1 MSILEGIH
9 SPEDV
14 KKLDM
19 AQLDELCAELRREIT
34 DGVLRT
40 GGHLASSLGAV
51 EIIVALHRVF
61 STPKDKIVYDVGHQS
76 YAHKL
81 LTGRRERFD
90 TLRRFGGLSG
100 FPDPAESEHDAFR
113 AGHASTSVSAALGM
127 ARARTLKGEDG
138 NVVALLGD
146 GALTGGLAYEALTDA
161 GQSRERL
168 IVILNDNEM
177 SIAHNVGGVEQMLG
191 RLRLRPGYMR
201 AKDKFR
207 AATSRG
213 RFGHALYR
221 FVHGVKE
228 FLKSLIIRSNIFED
242 MGFTYLGPVDGHD
255 VKNLCRLLELS
266 KSYDGPV
273 LIHAVTV
280 KGRGY
285 GPAEN
290 DPEKYHSVAPA
301 GSAKPGMSY
310 SRAFGDAL
318 VELAREDSRICAIT
332 AAMESGTGL
341 EKFAREF
348 PERFFDVGI
357 AEEHAMTMAAGLSA
371 AGMKPVFAVYS
382 TFAQRSYDELL
393 HDVALQNLPVV
404 IAVDRA
410 GLVGEDGATHHG
422 IFDPG
427 FLAQA
432 PGVRIYCPANA
443 AETRE
448 YLRLA
453 LSCGAPSAIRYPRGG
468 DEGRF
473 TGVSEGAAEVIRSGS
488 DVTIAAYGH
497 MLTNA
502 LDAAGILEKRGV
514 SAEIVKLNTLSPLD
528 AETVFAS
535 ARRTGRLV
543 VAEDCV
549 KAGSAG
555 QRLAAE
561 AACAGET
568 FGIRLVDLGDR
579 FCTHGPVAELE
590 KYYGI
595 DAGSIA
601 EVSLWQK

>member
-1 MSILEGIH
+1 MSILDGIH

-34 DGVLRT
+34 DSVLRT

-61 STPKDKIVYDVGHQS
+61 STPKDKIIFDVGHQS

-81 LTGRRERFD
+81 LTGRRDTFD

-113 AGHASTSVSAALGM
+113 VGHASTSVSAALGM
-127 ARARTLKGEDG
+127 ARARTLKGEDR
-138 NVVALLGD
+138 NIVALLGD

-213 RFGHALYR
+213 RIGHAVYR
-221 FVHGVKE
+221 VVHGSKQ
-228 FLKSLIIRSNIFED
+228 FLKSLLIRSNIFED

-266 KSYDGPV
+266 KSYNGPV

-290 DPEKYHSVAPA
+290 DPEKYHSVSPA

-393 HDVALQNLPVV
+393 HDVALQKLPVV

-422 IFDPG
+422 VFDPG

-432 PGVRIYCPANA
+432 PGIRVYCPANA

-453 LSCGAPSAIRYPRGG
+453 FDCGAPCAIRYPRGG
-468 DEGRF
+468 EGRF
-473 TGVSEGAAEVIRSGS
+473 TGISHGGAEVVRRGS
-488 DVTIAAYGH
+488 DVTVAAYGH
-497 MLTNA
+497 MLSNA
-502 LDAAGILEKRGV
+502 LDAADILEKRGV
-514 SAEIVKLNTLSPLD
+514 SAEIVKINTLVPLD
-528 AETVFAS
+528 TETVFAS
-535 ARRTGRLV
+535 AGRTGCLV
-543 VAEDCV
+543 VAEDCC
-549 KAGSAG
+549 AEGSAG
-555 QRLAAE
+555 QRLAAK
-561 AACAGET
+561 AACAGER
-568 FGIRLVDLGDR
+568 FEIKLLNLGNR
-579 FCTHGPVAELE
+579 FCEHGPVSELE
-590 KYYGI
+590 RYYGI
-595 DAGSIA
+595 DGEGIA
-601 EVSLWQK
+601 EVALWQK